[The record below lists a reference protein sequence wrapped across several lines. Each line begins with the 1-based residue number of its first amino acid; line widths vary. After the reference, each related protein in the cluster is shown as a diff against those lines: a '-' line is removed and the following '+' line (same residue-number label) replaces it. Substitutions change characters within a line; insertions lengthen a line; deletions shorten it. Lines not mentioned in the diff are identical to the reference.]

1 MHIDRFIEDYKEF
14 SSKDVQEKFVKGIL
28 NTAYIPY
35 MKKVKT
41 AERCLKEN
49 LIDEYMI
56 ECRTPQTYLAYIMS
70 VLKLFTTL
78 EFDDTDKPL
87 VYDKLQN
94 YGLVDMI
101 ITLLKEDG
109 CINEYDVIYRMC
121 QQDFETNHLSV
132 RGFVQNQVKHFSSV
146 CNDNIVKLTDVLK
159 RIDWEKLIRK

>member
-1 MHIDRFIEDYKEF
+1 MQIDRFIEDYKEF
-14 SSKDVQEKFVKGIL
+14 SSKEVQEKFVKGIL

-49 LIDEYMI
+49 LIDEYII

-121 QQDFETNHLSV
+121 QQDFEANHLSV
-132 RGFVQNQVKHFSSV
+132 RGFVQNQVRHSSSI